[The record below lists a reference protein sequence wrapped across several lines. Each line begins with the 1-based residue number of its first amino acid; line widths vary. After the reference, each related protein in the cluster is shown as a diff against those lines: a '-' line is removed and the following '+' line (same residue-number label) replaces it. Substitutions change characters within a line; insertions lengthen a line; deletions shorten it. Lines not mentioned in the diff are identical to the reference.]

1 MADAFALLL
10 INGRIAL
17 ILFRQHISDSMFRL
31 RRLTPLRAPSP
42 LGGVRFRSARRRG
55 RRGHPGKDGG
65 EKGTGKQ
72 NRAVVR
78 RAPPAPEFTTALVGR
93 PNVGKS
99 TLFNR
104 LVQRRSAIVS
114 EVRGTTRDR
123 QAGIASLGD
132 LHVRL
137 VDTGGLEDRET
148 VADLET
154 IDGQVFTQA
163 QWAVRNS
170 DLILFVLDAKSGVT
184 TEDMRYAQWLR
195 VNCTHGGDKGG
206 KGRKGGKGEDGGV
219 GGVFGGE
226 TVVVDAAARR
236 PARIELIVN
245 KCEGQRSGGGDLAV
259 ADIDLY
265 TDCVA
270 LGLGEPLPVSAEHGD
285 GMSGLWGCLFEYSA
299 ELEEL
304 KELTELTD
312 VRELKG
318 VTDVTDVTDV
328 IDSEDEDEDEDEYE
342 DEDDAEYT
350 DGEEEEDVGEEEDD
364 DDTVPDDGPPVK
376 VAIIGRPNVGKSTLL
391 NQMLGTD
398 RAVVGP
404 RPGVTR
410 DSISEVRAT

>member
-31 RRLTPLRAPSP
+31 LRLTPLRAPSP

-206 KGRKGGKGEDGGV
+206 KGRKGGKGEDGG
-219 GGVFGGE
+219 
-226 TVVVDAAARR
+226 AR
-236 PARIELIVN
+236 VN
-245 KCEGQRSGGGDLAV
+245 A
-259 ADIDLY
+259 
-265 TDCVA
+265 
-270 LGLGEPLPVSAEHGD
+270 
-285 GMSGLWGCLFEYSA
+285 
-299 ELEEL
+299 
-304 KELTELTD
+304 
-312 VRELKG
+312 
-318 VTDVTDVTDV
+318 
-328 IDSEDEDEDEDEYE
+328 DEDGDE
-342 DEDDAEYT
+342 
-350 DGEEEEDVGEEEDD
+350 GEEEEEEEEATWQSGLGRAIRGQVRKERAFGE
-364 DDTVPDDGPPVK
+364 TVF
-376 VAIIGRPNVGKSTLL
+376 ASS
-391 NQMLGTD
+391 
-398 RAVVGP
+398 RALVCAC
-404 RPGVTR
+404 
-410 DSISEVRAT
+410 VRVCVRRRHPCTA